1 MKTAATESGEGTI
14 KKRGFFIEEKHETL
28 PAKTKLIFGW
38 GDFFGGASI
47 NTISFFYLIFLTDVV
62 NIPPSLAG
70 TAIMISKLWDAF
82 TDPLMGVITDRTR
95 TRFGKRRPWFFLAIF
110 TVFAGWILLWNPVAF
125 DSVGARFV
133 YVLFSYMLF
142 NTFSTMVLV
151 PWVATQPLLTP
162 NYDERTSVNLYRTI
176 FSFTGT
182 IAGSS
187 LPILVLRYADDIRMG
202 YRINALIM
210 GVLFALPWIAITLH
224 IKEPDCRKQPRPPAF
239 RLKDFIE
246 PLQIKTFRYM
256 IGIYLCSLLSMD
268 LVSSQVAYFIIY
280 VRTVPFPTPWLVVLI
295 TGVICALLFSQSQ
308 KLAHRIG
315 KEKVFIIAALLFIT
329 GIALSATLGATSGL
343 FVTILIASTGV
354 LGVLGCTI
362 FPWTMFPDAAD
373 TGYLAWGRSKPGAFS
388 GLMTLFRK
396 LSSAFAI
403 FLVGWILD
411 LVGYINPTQDN
422 TGGVLHLQNQAQP
435 ETVILAVRVMFFTLP
450 FLVLVPGII
459 LAFKY
464 PLKEAIF
471 NKMEAHLEF
480 KKGRS
485 KTGELSDPELEELK
499 KLVL

>member
-1 MKTAATESGEGTI
+1 MSNKPTPLSPPLR
-14 KKRGFFIEEKHETL
+14 KGFYIGEKHEKL
-28 PAKTKLIFGW
+28 SVKTKLIFGW

-110 TVFAGWILLWNPVAF
+110 TVFAGWVLLWNPVAF
-125 DSVGARFV
+125 DSVKARFA

-162 NYDERTSVNLYRTI
+162 NYDERTSINLFRTI

-202 YRINALIM
+202 YRLNALIM
-210 GVLFALPWIAITLH
+210 GLLFALPWIAITLH
-224 IKEPDCRKQPRPPAF
+224 IKEPDCRKDPEPPPF
-239 RLKDFIE
+239 KLKDFIE
-246 PLQIKTFRYM
+246 PLKIKTFRYM
-256 IGIYLCSLLSMD
+256 VGIYLCSLLSMD
-268 LVSSQVAYFIIY
+268 LVSSVVAYFIIY
-280 VRTVPFPTPWLVVLI
+280 VRTVPFPTPWLVVLV
-295 TGVICALLFSQSQ
+295 TGVICGILFTQSQ

-315 KEKVFIIAALLFIT
+315 KEKVFVISAVLFLI
-329 GIALSATLGATSGL
+329 GIGLSASLGATSGL
-343 FVTILIASTGV
+343 VMTCVIATTGV
-354 LGVLGCTI
+354 LGVMGCTI

-373 TGYLAWGRSKPGAFS
+373 TGYLAWGRSRPGSFS
-388 GLMTLFRK
+388 GIMTLFRK

-403 FLVGWILD
+403 FIVGWILT
-411 LVGYINPTQDN
+411 LVGYMNPNQTN
-422 TGGVLHLQNQAQP
+422 VGGGLHLENQIQP
-435 ETVILAVRVMFFTLP
+435 DIVIFTIRLMFFLMP
-450 FLVLVPGII
+450 FMVLVPGII
-459 LAFKY
+459 LAWKY
-464 PLKEAIF
+464 PLTEKLFEKLEGHI
-471 NKMEAHLEF
+471 EF

-485 KTGELSDPELEELK
+485 ATGELSESELEELK
-499 KLVL
+499 RKLL